1 MSAVWFRFI
10 WFQSTLKNPFVNFF
24 FHFFHFFLD
33 SWFYVKIYCL
43 LAKYGQAEDGAGS
56 CAVFCSEYNSD
67 PTIAEDGFS
76 ARIQRDADVGVAAE
90 FSRAVEGGVND
101 FHEIVG
107 IGASR
112 APFNRDISL
121 AFELSKSCEFE
132 SRSLMG
138 KWNFLRLRGS
148 QSVKQSCEII
158 EEIAV
163 LSAR

>member
-76 ARIQRDADVGVAAE
+76 SRVERDADVSIARE
-90 FSRAVEGGVND
+90 FAGGMKGCVDN
-101 FHEIVG
+101 FHKIIW

-121 AFELSKSCEFE
+121 AFELSKSCQF
-132 SRSLMG
+132 
-138 KWNFLRLRGS
+138 
-148 QSVKQSCEII
+148 
-158 EEIAV
+158 
-163 LSAR
+163 